1 MFNMRHTIE
10 TAPKDG
16 KFVILEDDATGIYD
30 VAQWSPDA
38 GKWVGKNSEPTKLT
52 PTHWHPLVRD
62 EYFLGEDEISSNRSA
77 VWASV
82 WRHRK
87 GLYIGAAVA
96 AGFLVFYAIQDAAQY
111 DSVKII
117 GRQVVAQATQLLSEV
132 SKTSLPGS
140 RQSDANQ
147 TSSPSAQQVQAT
159 SVPHPPQSQN
169 GERAEAVAQE
179 LTEARLTE
187 ARLTEARRTIERLDF
202 QLRAETAKGIRS
214 LEQERK
220 QSIALALETA
230 AARNELAASAAR
242 YRQALDEERARSTA
256 LENEL
261 ATAKSEIETQAA
273 RLRTVNDEAAQLA
286 RAEAAKSLQSLEQ
299 ERKQSAA
306 LALEAATARNELAA
320 SSADYRQALEEESA
334 RSAALESQLA
344 TAQREI
350 ETQVARLRTVSDET
364 GRLAHAEAAK
374 NVQALEQERK
384 QSAALALDAAA
395 ARSELAA
402 SSTRHRQALD
412 EERARSAALAQELAT
427 ARLEIETQAARLQ
440 AASNETGQLRQATTS
455 AMAELEQSR
464 QQERDRIAAMP
475 RDVAPGNTV
484 LAHATPEPVK
494 SGDGPD
500 TARVSEV
507 AALPQT
513 AIAEA
518 QSNTEATRLIARASA
533 LLIQGDIGAARI
545 VLESAAETGSA
556 RASFMLAET
565 YDPAILAAW
574 GTFGTR
580 GEVMKARE
588 LYAKAHAGG
597 IQEAKDRFN
606 ALRQ

>member
-1 MFNMRHTIE
+1 MRHTIE

-30 VAQWSPDA
+30 VAQWSPEA
-38 GKWVGKNSEPTKLT
+38 AKWIGKNSEPTKLT

-82 WRHRK
+82 RRHRK
-87 GLYIGAAVA
+87 GLYTGAAVA
-96 AGFLVFYAIQDAAQY
+96 AGFLVFYAIRDAAQY

-117 GRQVVAQATQLLSEV
+117 GRQVVAQATQLLSQV
-132 SKTSLPGS
+132 SKTSLPAS

-147 TSSPSAQQVQAT
+147 TSPPSAQQVQVT

-179 LTEARLTE
+179 LTE

-273 RLRTVNDEAAQLA
+273 RLRTANDEAAQLA

-306 LALEAATARNELAA
+306 HALEAATARNELAA

-350 ETQVARLRTVSDET
+350 ETQAARLRTVSDET

-374 NVQALEQERK
+374 NVQTLEQERK
-384 QSAALALDAAA
+384 QSAVLALDAAA

-427 ARLEIETQAARLQ
+427 ARLEIETQMARLQ

-464 QQERDRIAAMP
+464 QQERDRIAAMA
-475 RDVAPGNTV
+475 RDVAPGNAV
-484 LAHATPEPVK
+484 LAHAMPEPVK

-500 TARVSEV
+500 TAQVSEV

-513 AIAEA
+513 TIAEA

-565 YDPAILAAW
+565 YDPAILTAW